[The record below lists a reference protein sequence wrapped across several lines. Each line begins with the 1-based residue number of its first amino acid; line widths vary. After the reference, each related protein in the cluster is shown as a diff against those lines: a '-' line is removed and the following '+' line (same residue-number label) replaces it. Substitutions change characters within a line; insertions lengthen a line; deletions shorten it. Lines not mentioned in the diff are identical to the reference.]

1 MACDEQRDVVLV
13 AQRPQAHAHP
23 LGHIRVERGRGLVE
37 HEQAR
42 TVERGLD
49 DPDERALPGGE
60 LGAHRGGESPDAEAF
75 ERAVDEW
82 PGLGDAIELAVHAKE
97 LADAHALGQGQVAGR
112 EPDLCERGGA
122 PAWQPVA
129 EDLDPTLVGC
139 DHPEQ
144 HHQRR
149 GLARAVRSEQRDA
162 RAGLHLE
169 VDAVDGEHA
178 PVTLAQALGPQ
189 DDVHRDTLTDPSVGA
204 RVNSHRPTTAT
215 MSGFRSSLEDA
226 RDLADSRSRG
236 W

>member
-1 MACDEQRDVVLV
+1 
-13 AQRPQAHAHP
+13 
-23 LGHIRVERGRGLVE
+23 
-37 HEQAR
+37 
-42 TVERGLD
+42 
-49 DPDERALPGGE
+49 
-60 LGAHRGGESPDAEAF
+60 
-75 ERAVDEW
+75 
-82 PGLGDAIELAVHAKE
+82 
-97 LADAHALGQGQVAGR
+97 
-112 EPDLCERGGA
+112 PDLCERGGA

-139 DHPEQ
+139 DHAEQ

-204 RVNSHRPTTAT
+204 RWILTPPQPAQCGG
-215 MSGFRSSLEDA
+215 SGPALRNA
-226 RDLADSRSRG
+226 
-236 W
+236 